1 MNNEE
6 KTGTINELYGSV
18 QGIHNYVEIYYYQQ
32 AREIAAVTAI
42 AMLRDNVPPADVR
55 ICIDNWYGVEIPEHA
70 MKILEAVGVKKEELE
85 RTYQKLIE
93 SQIYYELVKRGKI
106 KLEDK
111 NVVIKYKNYDYKD
124 MFKK

>member
-1 MNNEE
+1 MNEFRIIKIMNETTLE
-6 KTGTINELYGSV
+6 
-18 QGIHNYVEIYYYQQ
+18 
-32 AREIAAVTAI
+32 
-42 AMLRDNVPPADVR
+42 
-55 ICIDNWYGVEIPEHA
+55 
-70 MKILEAVGVKKEELE
+70 ILEAVGVKKEELE

>member
-1 MNNEE
+1 MNEFRIIKIKNETTLEILKENKADYALNE
-6 KTGTINELYGSV
+6 KI
-18 QGIHNYVEIYYYQQ
+18 QNYLQDE
-32 AREIAAVTAI
+32 AI
-42 AMLRDNVPPADVR
+42 FFKISKQN
-55 ICIDNWYGVEIPEHA
+55 A

-93 SQIYYELVKRGKI
+93 AQIYYELVKRGKI
-106 KLEDK
+106 KPEDK